1 MELDDLEI
9 VTLNEDN
16 IETEHIC
23 CGFSDKKSAEGYR
36 LKKEWLSSRF
46 AEGFTFK
53 KFNVRGKAFIEYVP
67 AEYAWRPI
75 EAPGY
80 MCIQT
85 QLNSQPFYV
94 EHHIYI

>member
-46 AEGFTFK
+46 AECFTFK
-53 KFNVRGKAFIEYVP
+53 KFNVRGKAFI
-67 AEYAWRPI
+67 
-75 EAPGY
+75 
-80 MCIQT
+80 
-85 QLNSQPFYV
+85 
-94 EHHIYI
+94 